1 MSDGT
6 AIKSTQYYLYIYD
19 ALNETHP
26 EFIDYETAEKLYDDK
41 RKSFIKESRKL
52 DTSLMNKI
60 FPDIIEYKD
69 VREGIKRSLKEE

>member
-1 MSDGT
+1 MGVRLNQHN
-6 AIKSTQYYLYIYD
+6 IIYIYD
-19 ALNETHP
+19 ALKKTYP
-26 EFIDYETAEKLYDDK
+26 EFIDYDAAEKLYDEK

-69 VREGIKRSLKEE
+69 IREGIKQSLKKE

>member
-1 MSDGT
+1 MMRL
-6 AIKSTQYYLYIYD
+6 KKPY
-19 ALNETHP
+19 P
-26 EFIDYETAEKLYDDK
+26 EFIDYEAAEKLYDEK

-69 VREGIKRSLKEE
+69 VREGIKQSLKKE